1 MDEKLFK
8 LQTPLN
14 NWVYAK
20 HLNKKW
26 ISDERLYVE
35 RQAFV
40 ESIMIFADISMYG
53 KASIHFIEPNV
64 HMDGINYCTRV
75 LKKFIPQLRK
85 LCRNFILQQDGTR
98 CHTYTLSYICSRVL
112 ELLEPEF
119 WPLYRPQPFRL
130 LSLELCGD
138 CDTPSSERRQVR
150 PTKERNRQRMEY
162 HSSGNYR

>member
-20 HLNKKW
+20 RLNKKW

-53 KASIHFIEPNV
+53 KASIHFIEPNTGAEKV
-64 HMDGINYCTRV
+64 YPPVAEVVSQLYSSTGWYEVPHIYTVLHLLTCPGTPRTR
-75 LKKFIPQLRK
+75 
-85 LCRNFILQQDGTR
+85 ILA
-98 CHTYTLSYICSRVL
+98 TLQTSTI
-112 ELLEPEF
+112 
-119 WPLYRPQPFRL
+119 
-130 LSLELCGD
+130 
-138 CDTPSSERRQVR
+138 
-150 PTKERNRQRMEY
+150 
-162 HSSGNYR
+162 